1 MEKNKPVVVITHVPY
16 DSPVD
21 GSLREASY
29 ANRNNYNMWGVGDR
43 YEPDE
48 NTAAFM
54 ELLYDENSPVVA
66 VIAAHLHFPYEVNLS
81 SKVKEYI
88 CAPSYEG
95 TYTRVRLVG
104 AKG

>member
-1 MEKNKPVVVITHVPY
+1 
-16 DSPVD
+16 
-21 GSLREASY
+21 
-29 ANRNNYNMWGVGDR
+29 
-43 YEPDE
+43 
-48 NTAAFM
+48 M